1 MKNIILLA
9 LILLSKIA
17 FSQEIP
23 PLELTKN
30 GVEPIVVTIDNL
42 TDNELQLK
50 TLNWIQEYY
59 LIEQPE
65 TYSKGIIKT
74 DILNGTIRIIAI
86 KKNAWSYESDG
97 IKTHYDVEYFLLVN
111 CEDNKINIS
120 VDFGNTWSQGKG
132 VSQSTAVNYK
142 NLWKENGEVHKVF
155 KDTKQGI
162 DHMMNELAFSLV
174 NYLRDD
180 INQNNRSTS
189 RKQN

>member
-1 MKNIILLA
+1 MKNIILTA

-23 PLELTKN
+23 PLVLTNN
-30 GVEPIVVTIDNL
+30 GVAPIVVTIDNL
-42 TDNELQLK
+42 TANELQLK

-59 LIEQPE
+59 MIEQPE

-97 IKTHYDVEYFLLVN
+97 SKTQYDVEYFLLVD
-111 CEDNKINIS
+111 CEDNKINLS

-132 VSQSTAVNYK
+132 VAQSTAVNYK
-142 NLWKENGEVHKVF
+142 KLWKENGEVHKVF
-155 KDTKQGI
+155 KDTQQGI
-162 DHMMNELAFSLV
+162 EQMMNELAFSLV